1 MGIYPGFDS
10 ETSYRL
16 YGWTVGF
23 DVFPLPASSAMM
35 YWLFISRERS
45 MWNGRVNSKLF
56 NSIISVINK
65 SKTWNIVI
73 IINRGHE
80 YISFLI
86 AMLQFGWVGF
96 TSCLAVLTVSGKN
109 RFSTISAPDNPVS
122 KYFYAHFILQSILV
136 ML

>member
-109 RFSTISAPDNPVS
+109 RFSTISALIIQYQNI
-122 KYFYAHFILQSILV
+122 FTHILFFNQFW
-136 ML
+136 